1 MLYWSVLVNSPP
13 TPLEHCKYTVPVKPT
28 FFLQV
33 EHRFLLGDFMGGD
46 VKSSG
51 CVVLVA
57 ATLLHILPST
67 ASSNQEKKKNTN
79 DSLACINTD

>member
-1 MLYWSVLVNSPP
+1 
-13 TPLEHCKYTVPVKPT
+13 
-28 FFLQV
+28 
-33 EHRFLLGDFMGGD
+33 MGGE

-57 ATLLHILPST
+57 AKLLHILPST
-67 ASSNQEKKKNTN
+67 ASNDQEKKENTN